1 MNIRFGTSGW
11 RAIIADDFTFENV
24 RLVSEAICSYLNES
38 LSADGGRILIIGHDT
53 RFMGEQFAQVA
64 AEIAKAKGFRVLLC
78 DHPTP
83 TPTISHAIRSQK
95 AVGGINFTASHNP
108 PAYQGIKFSTADGA
122 PALPEITKRIE
133 ELVRNK
139 SQAADAGGGSGEN
152 FDARPAYLDDLKT
165 KIRFDLIA
173 AGKGRFAYDA
183 IYGTGRGYLDGIL
196 REYGLEVE
204 TIHDWRDVTFGGQS
218 PEPGEEHLDE
228 LRERVKTN
236 GLTLGLATD
245 GDGDRFGIIDT
256 NGEFITPN
264 RLIAL
269 LTDYLAESRGW
280 TEGVARS
287 VATTHLVDR
296 VAANRN
302 LKLYETPV
310 GFKFIGELI
319 NKDEIIL
326 GGEESAGLSIKGHY
340 PEKDGI
346 LACLL
351 AVEAVTVRGKSLTE
365 QLEELYSRVGKLES
379 GRIGVKLTP
388 EVADRL
394 KEKLAQEPTEIAG
407 RQIERINRIDGVK
420 FIFTD
425 GNWMLMRP
433 SGTEPLVRIYAES
446 ENLQELEVL
455 LEQGRSY
462 LLE

>member
-24 RLVSEAICSYLNES
+24 RLVTEAICSYLKES
-38 LSADGGRILIIGHDT
+38 SDGTAQTLIVGHDS
-53 RFMGEQFAQVA
+53 RFMGEKFSEVA
-64 AEIAKAKGFRVLLC
+64 AEIAKRKGFRVLLC
-78 DHPTP
+78 ENPTP

-108 PAYQGIKFSTADGA
+108 PEYQGIKFSTADGA

-133 ELVRNK
+133 ELVRNVP
-139 SQAADAGGGSGEN
+139 QIEDASGGSIER

-173 AGKGRFAYDA
+173 EGKGRYAFDA
-183 IYGTGRGYLDGIL
+183 LWGTGRGYLDKIL
-196 REYGLEVE
+196 RDFGLEVE

-228 LRERVKTN
+228 LRAAVKSK
-236 GLTLGLATD
+236 GLTLGLSTD
-245 GDGDRFGIIDT
+245 GDGDRFGVIDA

-264 RLIAL
+264 QLIAL

-280 TEGVARS
+280 TQGVARS

-296 VAANRN
+296 VAKDRG

-326 GGEESAGLSIKGHY
+326 GGEESAGLSIRGHY

-365 QLEELYSRVGKLES
+365 QLDELYSRVGKLES
-379 GRIGVKLTP
+379 GRIGVKLTDD
-388 EVADRL
+388 VAKRL
-394 KEKLAQEPTEIAG
+394 KEKLSQEPTEIGG
-407 RQIERINRIDGVK
+407 RKIENINRTDGVK

-446 ENLQELEVL
+446 ENRKDLEVL